1 MSNLTFK
8 QYRTVDLITFSAI
21 LALSE
26 IIATVATKKWFNLQ
40 SIAIS
45 TTLLF
50 VCIIMMR
57 WSGFAAIP
65 ACFGGLV
72 FCIASRA
79 NLQQYVIYIVGNC
92 AALLS
97 MLWFKVFKKEGVRK
111 DPLKLILFVITA
123 YLSLQL
129 GRWGVSLC
137 FGAGLKELIGFLT
150 SDVISLLFTAIVM
163 VLMRGVEGM
172 IEDQKAYL
180 FRLERERKEEQQQ
193 FFSGNDGY
201 GSGE

>member
-1 MSNLTFK
+1 MNNLTFK

-50 VCIIMMR
+50 ICIIMMR
-57 WSGFAAIP
+57 WSGFAVIP

-79 NLQQYVIYIVGNC
+79 NVQQYVIYIVGNC
-92 AALLS
+92 ATLIS
-97 MLWFKVFKKEGVRK
+97 MMWFKVFKKDDGPFSYLPERTSHHSQFVPVAIPYSNEGDVNAT
-111 DPLKLILFVITA
+111 VICTTGTVA
-123 YLSLQL
+123 WLHHALSLTDFMVPIFTHEDYEL
-129 GRWGVSLC
+129 FLETI
-137 FGAGLKELIGFLT
+137 LKNK
-150 SDVISLLFTAIVM
+150 D
-163 VLMRGVEGM
+163 
-172 IEDQKAYL
+172 K
-180 FRLERERKEEQQQ
+180 
-193 FFSGNDGY
+193 
-201 GSGE
+201 